1 MHKDTEQDYREFLH
15 NMKIKPNCI
24 DVEYKLAH
32 ILLCGKS
39 NQIAEVVSNMDG
51 DEFYDLACINIFNT
65 VKEDFLEGGTCEG
78 LNQFQHITTKYL
90 DRMSGDNLKLNVNY
104 AGSIMEFFD
113 TETVP
118 GEDETKMLID
128 AVKAKHRLRQMVNNL
143 YVAVDMCNHEDGGV
157 DKAYEYIRLLAAEH
171 DAEQHNS
178 EMISKYDFAESML
191 GLVFEYNDPEK
202 RKGLTINMPWKYF
215 QKAVGGFGVGELVI
229 ISAKSGQGKSAFAL
243 NVGIEAGVTQKIPTL
258 YINSEMHINDL
269 TARYLSNMA
278 YIDSRKIREGG
289 YYDKYSDTKLNPEV
303 EKAIR
308 EASEKYY
315 KSSLLF
321 ATIPDLQLANIEK
334 IIRKDC
340 QERNTRLI
348 IVDYIGRMD
357 ITKVG
362 GVRDLQEWQIMRL
375 AANRLKTLAQKY
387 QVCIIMVAQLNDE
400 GTLQGS
406 KAMKNEADMWLSIN
420 RLKENEDTYN
430 GKRLADIF
438 PYNTFVN
445 IEKARSVSDNSFVTF
460 RYEGSMMRFTDS
472 LTGIKEMIDKNAAY
486 GDRYKNE
493 LMTDAEYDQLKTM
506 INFNSRVVKNVAGG
520 WPR

>member
-1 MHKDTEQDYREFLH
+1 
-15 NMKIKPNCI
+15 
-24 DVEYKLAH
+24 
-32 ILLCGKS
+32 
-39 NQIAEVVSNMDG
+39 
-51 DEFYDLACINIFNT
+51 
-65 VKEDFLEGGTCEG
+65 
-78 LNQFQHITTKYL
+78 
-90 DRMSGDNLKLNVNY
+90 
-104 AGSIMEFFD
+104 
-113 TETVP
+113 
-118 GEDETKMLID
+118 
-128 AVKAKHRLRQMVNNL
+128 
-143 YVAVDMCNHEDGGV
+143 
-157 DKAYEYIRLLAAEH
+157 
-171 DAEQHNS
+171 
-178 EMISKYDFAESML
+178 
-191 GLVFEYNDPEK
+191 
-202 RKGLTINMPWKYF
+202 
-215 QKAVGGFGVGELVI
+215 
-229 ISAKSGQGKSAFAL
+229 
-243 NVGIEAGVTQKIPTL
+243 
-258 YINSEMHINDL
+258 MHINDL

-289 YYDKYSDTKLNPEV
+289 YYDKYSDTKLNAEV

-334 IIRKDC
+334 IIRNDC

-400 GTLQGS
+400 GALQGS

-420 RLKENEDTYN
+420 RLKENDDKFN

-486 GDRYKNE
+486 GDRYKND

>member
-1 MHKDTEQDYREFLH
+1 MHKDTERDYREFLR
-15 NMKIKPNCI
+15 NLKIKPNNI
-24 DVEYKLAH
+24 EAEYKLAH
-32 ILLCGKS
+32 ILLCGKA
-39 NQIAEVVSNMDG
+39 NQITDVVSNMDS
-51 DEFYDLACINIFNT
+51 DDFYDLACLNIFNT
-65 VKEDFLEGGTCEG
+65 VKEDFLAGGTCEG
-78 LNQFQHITTKYL
+78 FKQFEHITTKYQ
-90 DRMSGDNLKLNVNY
+90 DRMSGDNLKLNINY

-118 GEDETKMLID
+118 SEDETKMLIG
-128 AVKAKHRLRQMVNNL
+128 AVKAKHNLRNMINNL
-143 YVAVDMCNHEDGGV
+143 YVAVDMCTHEDNGV
-157 DKAYEYIRLLAAEH
+157 EKAYEYIRLLAAEH
-171 DAEQHNS
+171 DTQQKNS
-178 EMISKYDFAESML
+178 EMISKFDFAESML

-229 ISAKSGQGKSAFAL
+229 VSAKSGQGKSAFAL

-289 YYDKYSDTKLNPEV
+289 YYDKYSDTSLNVNV

-315 KSSLLF
+315 KSNLLF
-321 ATIPDLQLANIEK
+321 ATIPDLQLGNIEK
-334 IIRKDC
+334 IIRNDC
-340 QERNTRLI
+340 KERNTRLI

-362 GVRDLQEWQIMRL
+362 GVKDLQEWQIMRL

-400 GTLQGS
+400 GALQGS

-420 RLKENEDTYN
+420 RLKENDDKFN
-430 GKRLADIF
+430 GKRLIDIF

-472 LTGIKEMIDKNAAY
+472 LTGIKEMIDKNASY
-486 GDRYKNE
+486 GEKYKNE
-493 LMTDAEYDQLKTM
+493 LMTSAEYDQLKTM
-506 INFNSRVVKNVAGG
+506 INFNAKAANNVAGN
-520 WPR
+520 WH

>member
-1 MHKDTEQDYREFLH
+1 
-15 NMKIKPNCI
+15 
-24 DVEYKLAH
+24 
-32 ILLCGKS
+32 
-39 NQIAEVVSNMDG
+39 
-51 DEFYDLACINIFNT
+51 
-65 VKEDFLEGGTCEG
+65 
-78 LNQFQHITTKYL
+78 
-90 DRMSGDNLKLNVNY
+90 
-104 AGSIMEFFD
+104 
-113 TETVP
+113 
-118 GEDETKMLID
+118 
-128 AVKAKHRLRQMVNNL
+128 
-143 YVAVDMCNHEDGGV
+143 
-157 DKAYEYIRLLAAEH
+157 
-171 DAEQHNS
+171 
-178 EMISKYDFAESML
+178 
-191 GLVFEYNDPEK
+191 
-202 RKGLTINMPWKYF
+202 
-215 QKAVGGFGVGELVI
+215 
-229 ISAKSGQGKSAFAL
+229 
-243 NVGIEAGVTQKIPTL
+243 
-258 YINSEMHINDL
+258 
-269 TARYLSNMA
+269 
-278 YIDSRKIREGG
+278 
-289 YYDKYSDTKLNPEV
+289 
-303 EKAIR
+303 
-308 EASEKYY
+308 
-315 KSSLLF
+315 
-321 ATIPDLQLANIEK
+321 
-334 IIRKDC
+334 
-340 QERNTRLI
+340 
-348 IVDYIGRMD
+348 MD